1 MKNAKKMTRNSAKA
15 DRKHAAGLFMAIVL
29 MAALLTACG
38 FGKKIYEDDRL
49 NAMLTEADGR
59 IDLSVRIRS
68 SAVPMQEKIREKLTA
83 GELYHEF
90 ETLMS
95 DGVSVGYEDGTL
107 DQGGGV
113 YIYVYSSEAELEQV
127 LEQSLP
133 NSSGISWPEGENN
146 FMLMYEPDNGTEE
159 EDGSETVSIR
169 AAEVPETVTGAGL
182 RVSWSAYLHYG
193 TEAGS
198 ATSSLSDVTEDVV
211 YEAYTSAQDRSMDLF
226 VDEGS
231 GQALV
236 ILLEDGAYY
245 TWSLTGKLT
254 MDSVKTFA
262 DTIVL

>member
-1 MKNAKKMTRNSAKA
+1 MREAVRKN
-15 DRKHAAGLFMAIVL
+15 
-29 MAALLTACG
+29 
-38 FGKKIYEDDRL
+38 
-49 NAMLTEADGR
+49 LTE
-59 IDLSVRIRS
+59 
-68 SAVPMQEKIREKLTA
+68 
-83 GELYHEF
+83 GELYHDF
-90 ETLMS
+90 RTRMS
-95 DGVSVGYEDGTL
+95 DGIYYQYQDGTL
-107 DQGGGV
+107 DQEGGV

-146 FMLMYEPDNGTEE
+146 FMLKYEPDNGAEE
-159 EDGSETVSIR
+159 EAGSEAVSIR
-169 AAEVPETVTGAGL
+169 AAEIPETVTGAGL
-182 RVSWSAYLHYG
+182 RISWSAYLHYG

-198 ATSSLSDVTEDVV
+198 ATSSLSDVTEEVV
-211 YEAYTSAQDRSMDLF
+211 YEAYTSAQGRSMDLF

-245 TWSLTGKLT
+245 TWGLSGELT

>member
-1 MKNAKKMTRNSAKA
+1 MKNKREMTGSGKNRM
-15 DRKHAAGLFMAIVL
+15 GILCMAISLLAV
-29 MAALLTACG
+29 MLTACG
-38 FGKKIYEDDRL
+38 SGEKIYEDDRIK
-49 NAMLTEADGR
+49 ATVTESNGQL
-59 IDLSVRIRS
+59 DLSVRIRS
-68 SAVPMQEKIREKLTA
+68 STAPMREAVRKNLTE
-83 GELYHEF
+83 GELYHDF
-90 ETLMS
+90 RTLMS
-95 DGVSVGYEDGTL
+95 DGIYYQYQDGTL
-107 DQGGGV
+107 DQEGGV

-159 EDGSETVSIR
+159 EDRSEAVSIR